1 MNPKALQW
9 LKLMLWGVCAFH
21 VVVGIGLNVSPA
33 FPMAMAKYYGATVH
47 WTPDFLYIIKPLGAF
62 MLVMGVLAAVAATD
76 PLRNTPIIYGF
87 ILLFVLR
94 TLQRVIHQ
102 GELLDVFGIPAK
114 HNVGNMIFFAGLALT
129 LFLLLRAARG
139 SGLK

>member
-1 MNPKALQW
+1 MNPKALQV
-9 LKLMLWGVCAFH
+9 LKLFMWGVCAFH
-21 VVVGIGLNVSPA
+21 VIVGIGLNVSPA
-33 FPMAMAKYYGATVH
+33 FPQAMAGYYGATVH

-76 PLRNTPIIYGF
+76 PLRNVPIIYGF

-102 GELLDVFGIPAK
+102 GELFDTFGITTT
-114 HNVGNMIFFAGLALT
+114 HNVGNMVFFAGLALS
-129 LFLLLRAARG
+129 LYLLLRAARDP
-139 SGLK
+139 GLK

>member
-1 MNPKALQW
+1 MNPKALQA
-9 LKLMLWGVCAFH
+9 LKLFMWGVCAFH

-33 FPMAMAKYYGATVH
+33 FPQAMAGYYGATVN

-76 PLRNTPIIYGF
+76 PLRNVPIIYGF

-94 TLQRVIHQ
+94 TLQRMIHQ
-102 GELLDVFGIPAK
+102 GELFDTFGITAG
-114 HNVGNMIFFAGLALT
+114 HNLGNMVFFAGLALS
-129 LFLLLRAARG
+129 LYLLLRAARA

>member
-1 MNPKALQW
+1 MNPKALQA
-9 LKLMLWGVCAFH
+9 LKLFMWGVCAFH
-21 VVVGIGLNVSPA
+21 VIVGIGLNVSPA
-33 FPMAMAKYYGATVH
+33 FPQAMAGYYGATVN

-76 PLRNTPIIYGF
+76 PLRNVPIIYGF

-102 GELLDVFGIPAK
+102 DELFDTFGITAM
-114 HNVGNMIFFAGLALT
+114 HNVGNMVFFAALALS
-129 LFLLLRAARG
+129 LYLLLRAARA